1 MILKL
6 PRWFV
11 KYSQDSPRNYRQ
23 RMCQKSAPRLPEMEC
38 PGSGRVGPPTATNSH
53 QLLLSASLAGA
64 TSATTE
70 DIDPRG
76 RHHTGACYDGDVHR
90 TAHQPPPPP
99 DTIKQVAPSH
109 HTWLWAAFISSEKN
123 IAVDV
128 FSIRHQ
134 GTIHMVIV
142 ITCQQIKDDNKILG

>member
-53 QLLLSASLAGA
+53 QLLLSASLTGA
-64 TSATTE
+64 TSATGE

-76 RHHTGACYDGDVHR
+76 RHHTGACYDGDVHS
-90 TAHQPPPPP
+90 TTHHHHHHH
-99 DTIKQVAPSH
+99 TNIIKQVAPH
-109 HTWLWAAFISSEKN
+109 HTWLGSAFISSEEN
-123 IAVDV
+123 ILILFIHHHDIMTLQ
-128 FSIRHQ
+128 SILH
-134 GTIHMVIV
+134 IV
-142 ITCQQIKDDNKILG
+142 SIWSLPVSK

>member
-109 HTWLWAAFISSEKN
+109 HTTPGSGLPSFHQRKTLQLMFSSSDTR
-123 IAVDV
+123 AP
-128 FSIRHQ
+128 SIWSLSLP
-134 GTIHMVIV
+134 VS
-142 ITCQQIKDDNKILG
+142 K